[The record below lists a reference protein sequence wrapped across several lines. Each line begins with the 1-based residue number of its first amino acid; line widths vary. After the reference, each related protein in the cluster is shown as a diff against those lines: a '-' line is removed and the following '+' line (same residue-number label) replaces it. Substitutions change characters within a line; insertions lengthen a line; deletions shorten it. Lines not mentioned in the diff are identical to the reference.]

1 MIWEGFEMSSFKIRK
16 IRRLSVVRGR
26 AFRSRTQWTEHD
38 TAAERS
44 DGGTRIGHMLAQV
57 FNMRPPQRKVTWQ
70 YGSNYRKCFHP
81 LCLRPGRASTMELG
95 KDVPGPPLND
105 LTGSKGIV
113 IVYRLRAVPKLRTEV
128 SKSATAVHQER
139 RERNQAR
146 KNGRGVEKMTEGWNI
161 RTKKSIL
168 VPY

>member
-1 MIWEGFEMSSFKIRK
+1 MIWEGFDEIVQDKKDTYVASCQRARVSLEDSMKQ
-16 IRRLSVVRGR
+16 RL
-26 AFRSRTQWTEHD
+26 TEHD
-38 TAAERS
+38 TATEWS

-70 YGSNYRKCFHP
+70 YVSNYRKCFHP

-128 SKSATAVHQER
+128 SKSATAFYQER

-146 KNGRGVEKMTEGWNI
+146 KNGRGVEKKAGGL
-161 RTKKSIL
+161 K
-168 VPY
+168 Y